1 MKPVLDKLHQNLKSI
16 VKKVKRYIKTLWA
29 IALIFGF
36 AVKSYAQ
43 EGIRAPLELGKIEP
57 YKMEVTYDKTSHL
70 IFPTAIRYVDLGSE
84 YLIAGKAEDAE
95 NVLRIKATAR
105 DFEGETNFSVITNDG
120 RFYSFNVYYSSY
132 PEVLSYDLLTLQ
144 KAVGKASGNDVL
156 FEELGNN
163 SPSLA
168 GLLLKTIYSKD
179 KRIVKHIGAKSYG
192 IQFILKGIYIHNG
205 KYYFHTELRNRTNVP
220 FHIDFVNFKA
230 VDKKIAKRTV
240 VQERPIIPLRIY
252 KPLNEIAGKT
262 VEQNV
267 FLLDQF
273 TIDGDKI
280 LLIEIFEKNG
290 GRHQTLQVEN
300 LDLLKARLVND
311 MHLKF

>member
-1 MKPVLDKLHQNLKSI
+1 MKNHLK
-16 VKKVKRYIKTLWA
+16 TFWA
-29 IALIFGF
+29 FALILGF
-36 AVKSYAQ
+36 AVQSYAQ
-43 EGIRAPLELGKIEP
+43 DSAKTPLALGKIEP
-57 YKMEVTYDKTSHL
+57 YRMEVTYDKTSHL

-95 NVLRIKATAR
+95 NVLRVKASVR
-105 DFEGETNFSVITNDG
+105 EFEAETNFSVITNDG
-120 RFYSFNVYYSSY
+120 RFYSFNVYYSPY
-132 PEVLSYDLLTLQ
+132 PEALSYDLLTMQ
-144 KAVGKASGNDVL
+144 KAVDKANGNDVL

-168 GLLLKTIYSKD
+168 GLLLETIYKKD
-179 KRIVKHIGAKSYG
+179 KRIVKHIGAKSFG

-220 FHIDFVNFKA
+220 FQIDFVNFKV
-230 VDKKIAKRTV
+230 VDKKVAKRTV
-240 VQERPIIPLRIY
+240 VQERPMIPLRTY
-252 KPLNEIAGKT
+252 KPLDEIGGKT
-262 VEQNV
+262 TEQNV

-273 TIDGDKI
+273 TIADDKV

-290 GRHQTLQVEN
+290 GRHQTLQIEN
-300 LDLLKARLVND
+300 SDLIKARLIND

>member
-1 MKPVLDKLHQNLKSI
+1 MKNHLK
-16 VKKVKRYIKTLWA
+16 TFWA
-29 IALIFGF
+29 IALILGF
-36 AVKSYAQ
+36 AVQSYAQ
-43 EGIRAPLELGKIEP
+43 DSIKTPLALGKIEP
-57 YKMEVTYDKTSHL
+57 YRMEVTYDKTSHL

-95 NVLRIKATAR
+95 NVLRVKASVR
-105 DFEGETNFSVITNDG
+105 DFEPETNFSVITNDG

-132 PEVLSYDLLTLQ
+132 PEAMSYDLLTMQ
-144 KAVGKASGNDVL
+144 KAVDKAKGNDVL

-168 GLLLKTIYSKD
+168 GLLLETIYKKD
-179 KRIVKHIGAKSYG
+179 KRIVKHIGAKSFG

-220 FHIDFVNFKA
+220 FEIDFINFKV
-230 VDKKIAKRTV
+230 VDKKVAKRTV
-240 VQERPIIPLRIY
+240 VQERPLTPLRTY
-252 KPLNEIAGKT
+252 KPLDGIAGKST
-262 VEQNV
+262 EQNV

-273 TIDGDKI
+273 TIADDKV

-300 LDLLKARLVND
+300 SDLIKARLIDD

>member
-1 MKPVLDKLHQNLKSI
+1 MKNHF
-16 VKKVKRYIKTLWA
+16 RTYWA
-29 IALIFGF
+29 FALMIGF
-36 AVKSYAQ
+36 AVSSFAQ
-43 EGIRAPLELGKIEP
+43 DSAKKTLALGKIEP
-57 YKMEVTYDKTSHL
+57 YCMEVTYDKTSHL

-95 NVLRIKATAR
+95 NVLRVKASIREFAP
-105 DFEGETNFSVITNDG
+105 ETNFSVITNDG
-120 RFYSFNVYYSSY
+120 HFYSFNVHYSSS
-132 PEVLSYDLLTLQ
+132 PEVLSYDLLTMQ
-144 KAVGKASGNDVL
+144 KTVDKASGNDVL

-168 GLLLKTIYSKD
+168 GLLLETIYKSN
-179 KRIVKHIGAKSYG
+179 KRIVKHIGAKSFG

-205 KYYFHTELRNRTNVP
+205 KYYFHTELVNRTNVP
-220 FHIDFVNFKA
+220 FQIDFINFKV

-240 VQERPIIPLRIY
+240 VQERPMIPLRTY
-252 KPLNEIAGKT
+252 KPLGEIDGKT
-262 VEQNV
+262 AEQNV

-273 TIDGDKI
+273 SIADDKM

-290 GRHQTLQVEN
+290 GRYQTLQVEN
-300 LDLLKARLVND
+300 SDLIKARLITD

>member
-1 MKPVLDKLHQNLKSI
+1 MKNHLK
-16 VKKVKRYIKTLWA
+16 TFWA
-29 IALIFGF
+29 IVLIFGF
-36 AVKSYAQ
+36 AVQSYAQ
-43 EGIRAPLELGKIEP
+43 DSIRTPLALGKIEP
-57 YKMEVTYDKTSHL
+57 YRMEVTYDKTSHL

-95 NVLRIKATAR
+95 NVLRVKASVKN
-105 DFEGETNFSVITNDG
+105 FEPETNFSVITNDG

-132 PEVLSYDLLTLQ
+132 PEAMSYDLLTMQ
-144 KAVGKASGNDVL
+144 KAVDKAKGNDVL

-168 GLLLKTIYSKD
+168 GLLLETIYKKD
-179 KRIVKHIGAKSYG
+179 KRIVQHIGAKSFG

-220 FHIDFVNFKA
+220 FQIDFINFKV
-230 VDKKIAKRTV
+230 VDKKVAKRTV
-240 VQERPIIPLRIY
+240 VQERPMIPLRTY
-252 KPLNEIAGKT
+252 KPLDEIGGKT
-262 VEQNV
+262 TEQNV

-273 TIDGDKI
+273 TIADDKV

-300 LDLLKARLVND
+300 SDLIKARLIND

>member
-1 MKPVLDKLHQNLKSI
+1 MKNHLK
-16 VKKVKRYIKTLWA
+16 TFWA
-29 IALIFGF
+29 FALILGF
-36 AVKSYAQ
+36 AVQSFAQ
-43 EGIRAPLELGKIEP
+43 DSIRTPLALGKIEP

-95 NVLRIKATAR
+95 NVLRVKATVR
-105 DFEGETNFSVITNDG
+105 DFEPETNFSVITNDG

-132 PEVLSYDLLTLQ
+132 PEAMSYDLLTMQ
-144 KAVGKASGNDVL
+144 KAVDKANGNDVL

-168 GLLLKTIYSKD
+168 GLLLETIYKND
-179 KRIVKHIGAKSYG
+179 NRIVKHIGAKSFG

-205 KYYFHTELRNRTNVP
+205 KYYFHTELRNKTNVP
-220 FHIDFVNFKA
+220 FQIDFINFKV
-230 VDKKIAKRTV
+230 VDKKVAKRTV
-240 VQERPIIPLRIY
+240 VQERPMIPLRTY
-252 KPLNEIAGKT
+252 KPLDEIGGKLT
-262 VEQNV
+262 EQNV

-273 TIDGDKI
+273 TIADDKV

-300 LDLLKARLVND
+300 SDLIKARLIND

>member
-1 MKPVLDKLHQNLKSI
+1 MKNHLK
-16 VKKVKRYIKTLWA
+16 TFWT
-29 IALIFGF
+29 IALMIGF
-36 AVKSYAQ
+36 AISSFAQ
-43 EGIRAPLELGKIEP
+43 DSIRTPLALGKIEP
-57 YKMEVTYDKTSHL
+57 YQMEVTYDKTSHL
-70 IFPTAIRYVDLGSE
+70 IFPTGIRYVDLGSE

-95 NVLRIKATAR
+95 NVLRVKASVR
-105 DFEGETNFSVITNDG
+105 DFESETNFSVITNDG

-132 PEVLSYDLLTLQ
+132 PDVLSYDLLTMQ
-144 KAVGKASGNDVL
+144 KAVDKTNGNDVL

-168 GLLLKTIYSKD
+168 GLLLETIYKND
-179 KRIVKHIGAKSYG
+179 KRIVKHIGAKSFG

-205 KYYFHTELRNRTNVP
+205 KYYFHTALGNRTNVP
-220 FHIDFVNFKA
+220 FEIDFINFKI

-240 VQERPIIPLRIY
+240 VQERPMIPLRTY
-252 KPLNEIAGKT
+252 KPLDDINGKST
-262 VEQNV
+262 EQNV

-273 TIDGDKI
+273 TIADDKI

-300 LDLLKARLVND
+300 SDLIKARLIDD

>member
-1 MKPVLDKLHQNLKSI
+1 MKNHLK
-16 VKKVKRYIKTLWA
+16 TFWA

-36 AVKSYAQ
+36 AVQSYAQ
-43 EGIRAPLELGKIEP
+43 DSIKTPLTLGKIEP
-57 YKMEVTYDKTSHL
+57 YKLEITYDKTSHL
-70 IFPTAIRYVDLGSE
+70 IFPTVIRYVDLGSE

-95 NVLRIKATAR
+95 NVLRVKASVR
-105 DFEGETNFSVITNDG
+105 DFEHETNFSVITNDG

-132 PEVLSYDLLTLQ
+132 PEALSYNLQTMQ
-144 KAVGKASGNDVL
+144 KAVDKASGNEVL

-168 GLLLKTIYSKD
+168 SLLLETIYKKD
-179 KRIVKHIGAKSYG
+179 KRVVKHIGTKSFG
-192 IQFILKGIYIHNG
+192 IQFILKGVYIHNG

-220 FHIDFVNFKA
+220 FEIDFINFKI
-230 VDKKIAKRTV
+230 VDKKVAKRTV
-240 VQERPIIPLRIY
+240 VQERSLTPLRTY
-252 KPLNEIAGKT
+252 KPMDGIAGKST
-262 VEQNV
+262 EQNV

-273 TIDGDKI
+273 TIADDKV

-290 GRHQTLQVEN
+290 GRHQTLQIEN
-300 LDLLKARLVND
+300 SDLIKAGLIND

>member
-1 MKPVLDKLHQNLKSI
+1 MKNH
-16 VKKVKRYIKTLWA
+16 IKTFWA
-29 IALIFGF
+29 FALIIGF
-36 AVKSYAQ
+36 AVNTFAQ
-43 EGIRAPLELGKIEP
+43 DSIKAPLNLGKIEP
-57 YKMEVTYDKTSHL
+57 YQMQVTYDKTTHL

-95 NVLRIKATAR
+95 NVLRVKASVK
-105 DFEGETNFSVITNDG
+105 DFETETNFSVITNDG
-120 RFYSFNVYYSSY
+120 RFYSFNVYYSAY
-132 PEVLSYDLLTLQ
+132 PEALSYDLLTMQ
-144 KAVGKASGNDVL
+144 KAVDKENGNDVL

-168 GLLLKTIYSKD
+168 GLLLETIYKKD
-179 KRIVKHIGAKSYG
+179 QRIVKHIGAKSFG

-220 FHIDFVNFKA
+220 FGIDFINFKV
-230 VDKKIAKRTV
+230 VDKKVAKRTV
-240 VQERPIIPLRIY
+240 VQERPMIPLRTY
-252 KPLNEIAGKT
+252 KPLNEIGGKAI
-262 VEQNV
+262 EQNV

-273 TIDGDKI
+273 TIADDKV

-300 LDLLKARLVND
+300 SDLIKASLIND

>member
-1 MKPVLDKLHQNLKSI
+1 MKNHLK
-16 VKKVKRYIKTLWA
+16 TFWA
-29 IALIFGF
+29 IALILGF
-36 AVKSYAQ
+36 AVTSYAQ
-43 EGIRAPLELGKIEP
+43 DTIKTPLALGKIEP
-57 YKMEVTYDKTSHL
+57 YRMEVTYDKTSHL

-95 NVLRIKATAR
+95 NVLRVKASVR
-105 DFEGETNFSVITNDG
+105 NFEPETNFSVITNDG

-132 PEVLSYDLLTLQ
+132 PEAISYDLLTMQ
-144 KAVGKASGNDVL
+144 KAVDKANGNDVL

-168 GLLLKTIYSKD
+168 GLLLETIYKKD
-179 KRIVKHIGAKSYG
+179 KRIVKHIGAKSFG

-220 FHIDFVNFKA
+220 FEIDFINFKV
-230 VDKKIAKRTV
+230 VDKKVAKRTV
-240 VQERPIIPLRIY
+240 VQERPLTPLRTY
-252 KPLNEIAGKT
+252 KPLDGIAGKST
-262 VEQNV
+262 EQNV

-273 TIDGDKI
+273 TIADDKV

-300 LDLLKARLVND
+300 SDLIKARLIDD

>member
-1 MKPVLDKLHQNLKSI
+1 MKNHLK
-16 VKKVKRYIKTLWA
+16 TFWA
-29 IALIFGF
+29 IALILSF
-36 AVKSYAQ
+36 AVQSYAQ
-43 EGIRAPLELGKIEP
+43 DSVRTKLELGKIEP

-95 NVLRIKATAR
+95 NVLRVKASVR
-105 DFEGETNFSVITNDG
+105 DFEAETNFSVITNDG

-132 PEVLSYDLLTLQ
+132 PEALSYDLLTMQ
-144 KAVGKASGNDVL
+144 KAVDKTNGNDVL

-168 GLLLKTIYSKD
+168 GLLLETIYKKD
-179 KRIVKHIGAKSYG
+179 KRIVKHIGAKSFG

-205 KYYFHTELRNRTNVP
+205 KYYFHTELRNKSNVP
-220 FHIDFVNFKA
+220 FQIDFVNFKV
-230 VDKKIAKRTV
+230 VDKKVAKRTV
-240 VQERPIIPLRIY
+240 VQERPMIPLRTY
-252 KPLNEIAGKT
+252 KPLTEIAGQT
-262 VEQNV
+262 TEQNV

-273 TIDGDKI
+273 TIADDKV
-280 LLIEIFEKNG
+280 LLIEIFEKSG
-290 GRHQTLQVEN
+290 GRQQTLQVEN
-300 LDLLKARLVND
+300 SDLIKARLIND

>member
-1 MKPVLDKLHQNLKSI
+1 MKNHLK
-16 VKKVKRYIKTLWA
+16 TFWA
-29 IALIFGF
+29 IALILGF
-36 AVKSYAQ
+36 AVQSFAQ
-43 EGIRAPLELGKIEP
+43 DSIRTPLALGKIEP

-95 NVLRIKATAR
+95 NVLRVKASVR
-105 DFEGETNFSVITNDG
+105 DFEPETNFSVITNDG

-132 PEVLSYDLLTLQ
+132 PEALSYDLLTMQ
-144 KAVGKASGNDVL
+144 KAVDKANGNDVL

-168 GLLLKTIYSKD
+168 GLLLETIYKND
-179 KRIVKHIGAKSYG
+179 KRIVKHIGAKSFG

-205 KYYFHTELRNRTNVP
+205 KYYFHTELRNKTNVP
-220 FHIDFVNFKA
+220 FQIDFINFKV
-230 VDKKIAKRTV
+230 VDKKVAKRTV
-240 VQERPIIPLRIY
+240 VQERPMIPLRTY
-252 KPLNEIAGKT
+252 KPLDEIGGKLT
-262 VEQNV
+262 EQNV

-273 TIDGDKI
+273 TIADDKV

-300 LDLLKARLVND
+300 SDLIKARLIND
-311 MHLKF
+311 MHLKI

>member
-1 MKPVLDKLHQNLKSI
+1 MKNIFK
-16 VKKVKRYIKTLWA
+16 YFGA
-29 IALIFGF
+29 IALTIGLAVTSF
-36 AVKSYAQ
+36 AQDRTKSKSA
-43 EGIRAPLELGKIEP
+43 LELGKIEP

-95 NVLRIKATAR
+95 NVLRVKATVR
-105 DFEGETNFSVITNDG
+105 DFEAETNFSVITNDG

-132 PEVLSYDLLTLQ
+132 PEAMSYDLLTMK
-144 KAVGKASGNDVL
+144 KAVDKANGNDVL

-168 GLLLKTIYSKD
+168 GLILETIYKKD
-179 KRIVKHIGAKSYG
+179 KRIVKHIGAKSFG

-205 KYYFHTELRNRTNVP
+205 KYYFHTELRNKTNVP
-220 FHIDFVNFKA
+220 FEIDFINFKV
-230 VDKKIAKRTV
+230 VDKKVSKRTV
-240 VQERPIIPLRIY
+240 MQERPMIPLRTY
-252 KPLNEIAGKT
+252 KPLDGISGKT
-262 VEQNV
+262 TEQNV

-273 TIDGDKI
+273 TIADDKV

-300 LDLLKARLVND
+300 SDLIKARLIND

>member
-1 MKPVLDKLHQNLKSI
+1 MKNHLK
-16 VKKVKRYIKTLWA
+16 TFWA
-29 IALIFGF
+29 FALILGF
-36 AVKSYAQ
+36 AVQSYAQ
-43 EGIRAPLELGKIEP
+43 DSVRTKLALGKIEP

-95 NVLRIKATAR
+95 NVLRVKASVR
-105 DFEGETNFSVITNDG
+105 DFEPETNFSVITNDG
-120 RFYSFNVYYSSY
+120 RFYSFNVFYSSY
-132 PEVLSYDLLTLQ
+132 PEAMSYDLLTMQ
-144 KAVGKASGNDVL
+144 KAVDKANGNDVL

-168 GLLLKTIYSKD
+168 GLLLETIYKKD
-179 KRIVKHIGAKSYG
+179 KRIVKHIGAKSFG

-220 FHIDFVNFKA
+220 FQIDFVNFKV
-230 VDKKIAKRTV
+230 VDKKVAKRTV
-240 VQERPIIPLRIY
+240 VQERPMIPLRTY
-252 KPLNEIAGKT
+252 KPLDEIGGKT
-262 VEQNV
+262 TEQNV

-273 TIDGDKI
+273 TIADDKV

-300 LDLLKARLVND
+300 SDLIKARLIDD

>member
-1 MKPVLDKLHQNLKSI
+1 MKNHLK
-16 VKKVKRYIKTLWA
+16 TFWA
-29 IALIFGF
+29 IALILGF
-36 AVKSYAQ
+36 AVQSYAQ
-43 EGIRAPLELGKIEP
+43 DSIRTPLALGKIEP

-95 NVLRIKATAR
+95 NVLRVKATVR
-105 DFEGETNFSVITNDG
+105 DFEAETNFSVITNDG
-120 RFYSFNVYYSSY
+120 RFYTFNVYYSSY
-132 PEVLSYDLLTLQ
+132 PEVLSYDLLTMQ
-144 KAVGKASGNDVL
+144 KAVDKANGNDVL

-168 GLLLKTIYSKD
+168 GLLLETIYNKD
-179 KRIVKHIGAKSYG
+179 KRIVKHIGAKSFG

-220 FHIDFVNFKA
+220 FQIDFINFKV
-230 VDKKIAKRTV
+230 VDKKVAKRTV
-240 VQERPIIPLRIY
+240 VQERPMIPLRTY
-252 KPLNEIAGKT
+252 KPLDEIIGKST
-262 VEQNV
+262 EQNV

-273 TIDGDKI
+273 TIADDKV

-290 GRHQTLQVEN
+290 GRHQTLQIEN
-300 LDLLKARLVND
+300 SDLIKARLINE

>member
-1 MKPVLDKLHQNLKSI
+1 MKNHLK
-16 VKKVKRYIKTLWA
+16 TFWA
-29 IALIFGF
+29 FALILGF
-36 AVKSYAQ
+36 AVQSFAQ
-43 EGIRAPLELGKIEP
+43 DTIRTKLELGKIEP

-95 NVLRIKATAR
+95 NVLRVKASVR
-105 DFEGETNFSVITNDG
+105 DFQAETNFSVITNDG
-120 RFYSFNVYYSSY
+120 SFYSFNVYYSSY
-132 PEVLSYDLLTLQ
+132 PEAMSYDLLSMQ
-144 KAVGKASGNDVL
+144 KAVDKANGNDVL

-168 GLLLKTIYSKD
+168 GLLLETIYKKD
-179 KRIVKHIGAKSYG
+179 KRIVKHIGAKSFG

-220 FHIDFVNFKA
+220 FQIDFVNFKV
-230 VDKKIAKRTV
+230 VDKKVAKRTV
-240 VQERPIIPLRIY
+240 VQERPMIPLRTY
-252 KPLNEIAGKT
+252 KPLDGINGKST
-262 VEQNV
+262 EQNV

-273 TIDGDKI
+273 TIADDKV

-290 GRHQTLQVEN
+290 GRHQTLQIEN
-300 LDLLKARLVND
+300 SDLIKARLIND

>member
-1 MKPVLDKLHQNLKSI
+1 MKNHLK
-16 VKKVKRYIKTLWA
+16 TFWA
-29 IALIFGF
+29 FALILGF
-36 AVKSYAQ
+36 AVQSYAQ
-43 EGIRAPLELGKIEP
+43 DSARTKLALGKIQP
-57 YKMEVTYDKTSHL
+57 YRMEVTYDKTSHL

-95 NVLRIKATAR
+95 NVLRVKATVR
-105 DFEGETNFSVITNDG
+105 DFEPETNFSVITNDG

-132 PEVLSYDLLTLQ
+132 PEALSYDLLTMQ
-144 KAVGKASGNDVL
+144 KAVDKANGNDVL
-156 FEELGNN
+156 LEELGNN

-168 GLLLKTIYSKD
+168 GLLLETIYKND
-179 KRIVKHIGAKSYG
+179 KRIVKHIGAKSFG

-205 KYYFHTELRNRTNVP
+205 KYYFHTELRNKTNVP
-220 FHIDFVNFKA
+220 FQIDFINFKV
-230 VDKKIAKRTV
+230 VDKKVAKRTV
-240 VQERPIIPLRIY
+240 VQERPMIPLRTY
-252 KPLNEIAGKT
+252 KPLNEIGGKST
-262 VEQNV
+262 EQNV

-273 TIDGDKI
+273 TIADDKV

-300 LDLLKARLVND
+300 SDLIKARLIND

>member
-1 MKPVLDKLHQNLKSI
+1 MKNH
-16 VKKVKRYIKTLWA
+16 IKTFWA
-29 IALIFGF
+29 FALIIGF
-36 AVKSYAQ
+36 AVNTFAQ
-43 EGIRAPLELGKIEP
+43 DSIKAPLNLGKIEP
-57 YKMEVTYDKTSHL
+57 YQMQVTYDKTTHL

-95 NVLRIKATAR
+95 NVLRVKASVK
-105 DFEGETNFSVITNDG
+105 DFETETNFSVITNDG
-120 RFYSFNVYYSSY
+120 RFYSFNVYYSAY
-132 PEVLSYDLLTLQ
+132 PEALSYDLLTMQ
-144 KAVGKASGNDVL
+144 KAVDKENGNDVL

-168 GLLLKTIYSKD
+168 GLLLETIYKKD
-179 KRIVKHIGAKSYG
+179 QRIVKHIGAKSFG

-220 FHIDFVNFKA
+220 FGIDFINFKV
-230 VDKKIAKRTV
+230 VDKKVAKRTV
-240 VQERPIIPLRIY
+240 VQERPIIPLRTY
-252 KPLNEIAGKT
+252 KPLNEIGGKAI
-262 VEQNV
+262 EQNV

-273 TIDGDKI
+273 TIADDKV

-300 LDLLKARLVND
+300 SDLIKARLIND

>member
-1 MKPVLDKLHQNLKSI
+1 MKNHLK
-16 VKKVKRYIKTLWA
+16 TFWA
-29 IALIFGF
+29 IALILGF
-36 AVKSYAQ
+36 AVQSYAQ
-43 EGIRAPLELGKIEP
+43 DSIRTPLALGKIEP

-95 NVLRIKATAR
+95 NVLRVKATVR
-105 DFEGETNFSVITNDG
+105 DFEPETNFSVITNDG

-132 PEVLSYDLLTLQ
+132 PEVLSYDLLTMQ
-144 KAVGKASGNDVL
+144 KAVDKANGNDVL

-168 GLLLKTIYSKD
+168 GLLLETIYKKD
-179 KRIVKHIGAKSYG
+179 KRIVKHIGAKSFG

-220 FHIDFVNFKA
+220 FQIDFVNFKV
-230 VDKKIAKRTV
+230 VDKKVAKRTV
-240 VQERPIIPLRIY
+240 VQERPMIPLRTY
-252 KPLNEIAGKT
+252 KPLDEIGGKST
-262 VEQNV
+262 EQNV

-273 TIDGDKI
+273 TIADAKV

-300 LDLLKARLVND
+300 SDLIKARLIND

>member
-1 MKPVLDKLHQNLKSI
+1 MKNHLK
-16 VKKVKRYIKTLWA
+16 TFWA
-29 IALIFGF
+29 IALILGF
-36 AVKSYAQ
+36 AVQSFAQ
-43 EGIRAPLELGKIEP
+43 DSIRTPLALGKIEP

-95 NVLRIKATAR
+95 NVLRVKASVR
-105 DFEGETNFSVITNDG
+105 DFEPETNFSVITNDG

-132 PEVLSYDLLTLQ
+132 PEAMSYDLLTMQ
-144 KAVGKASGNDVL
+144 KAVDKANGNDVL

-168 GLLLKTIYSKD
+168 GLLLETISKND
-179 KRIVKHIGAKSYG
+179 NRIVKHIGAKSFG

-205 KYYFHTELRNRTNVP
+205 KYYFHTELRNKTNVP
-220 FHIDFVNFKA
+220 FQIDFINFKV
-230 VDKKIAKRTV
+230 VDKKVAKRTV
-240 VQERPIIPLRIY
+240 VQERPMIPLRTY
-252 KPLNEIAGKT
+252 KPLDEIGGKLT
-262 VEQNV
+262 EQNV

-273 TIDGDKI
+273 TIADDKV

-290 GRHQTLQVEN
+290 GRHQTLQIEN
-300 LDLLKARLVND
+300 SDLIKARLIND

>member
-1 MKPVLDKLHQNLKSI
+1 MKNHLK
-16 VKKVKRYIKTLWA
+16 TFWA
-29 IALIFGF
+29 FALILGF
-36 AVKSYAQ
+36 TVQSYAQ
-43 EGIRAPLELGKIEP
+43 ENARTPLALGKIEP

-95 NVLRIKATAR
+95 NVLRVKASVK
-105 DFEGETNFSVITNDG
+105 DFEAETNFSVITNDG

-132 PEVLSYDLLTLQ
+132 PEALSYDLLTMQ
-144 KAVGKASGNDVL
+144 KAVDKANGNDVL

-168 GLLLKTIYSKD
+168 GLLLETIYKKD
-179 KRIVKHIGAKSYG
+179 KRIVKHIGAKSFG

-220 FHIDFVNFKA
+220 FQIDFVNFKV
-230 VDKKIAKRTV
+230 VDKKVAKRTV
-240 VQERPIIPLRIY
+240 VQERPMIPLRTY
-252 KPLNEIAGKT
+252 KPLTEIYGQT
-262 VEQNV
+262 TEQNV

-273 TIDGDKI
+273 TIADDKVF
-280 LLIEIFEKNG
+280 LIEIFEKNG
-290 GRHQTLQVEN
+290 GRHQVLQVEN
-300 LDLLKARLVND
+300 SDLIKARLIND

>member
-1 MKPVLDKLHQNLKSI
+1 MKNHLK
-16 VKKVKRYIKTLWA
+16 TFWA
-29 IALIFGF
+29 IVLILGF
-36 AVKSYAQ
+36 AVQSFAQ
-43 EGIRAPLELGKIEP
+43 DSIRTPLALGKIEP

-95 NVLRIKATAR
+95 NVLRVKASVR
-105 DFEGETNFSVITNDG
+105 DFEPETNFSVITNDG

-132 PEVLSYDLLTLQ
+132 PEALSYDLLTMQ
-144 KAVGKASGNDVL
+144 KAVDKANGNDVL

-168 GLLLKTIYSKD
+168 GLLLETIYKND
-179 KRIVKHIGAKSYG
+179 KRIVKHIGAKSFG

-205 KYYFHTELRNRTNVP
+205 KYYFHTELRNKTNVP
-220 FHIDFVNFKA
+220 FQIDFINFKV
-230 VDKKIAKRTV
+230 VDKKVAKRTV
-240 VQERPIIPLRIY
+240 VQERPMIPLRTY
-252 KPLNEIAGKT
+252 KPLDEIGGKLT
-262 VEQNV
+262 EQNV

-273 TIDGDKI
+273 TIADDKV

-300 LDLLKARLVND
+300 SDLIKARLIND

>member
-1 MKPVLDKLHQNLKSI
+1 MKNHLK
-16 VKKVKRYIKTLWA
+16 TFWA
-29 IALIFGF
+29 IALILGF
-36 AVKSYAQ
+36 AVTSYAQ
-43 EGIRAPLELGKIEP
+43 DTIRTPLTLGKIEP
-57 YKMEVTYDKTSHL
+57 YKMQVTYDKTSHL

-95 NVLRIKATAR
+95 NVLRVKASVR
-105 DFEGETNFSVITNDG
+105 DFEQETNFSVITNDG
-120 RFYSFNVYYSSY
+120 RFYNFNVYYSSY
-132 PEVLSYDLLTLQ
+132 PEAMSYDLLTMQ
-144 KAVGKASGNDVL
+144 KAVNKAKGNDVL

-168 GLLLKTIYSKD
+168 GLLLETIYKKD
-179 KRIVKHIGAKSYG
+179 KRIVKHIGAKSFG

-220 FHIDFVNFKA
+220 FEIDFINFKV
-230 VDKKIAKRTV
+230 VDKKVAKRTV
-240 VQERPIIPLRIY
+240 VQERPLTPLRTY
-252 KPLNEIAGKT
+252 KPLDGIAGKST
-262 VEQNV
+262 EQNV

-273 TIDGDKI
+273 TIADDKV

-300 LDLLKARLVND
+300 SDLIKARLIDD